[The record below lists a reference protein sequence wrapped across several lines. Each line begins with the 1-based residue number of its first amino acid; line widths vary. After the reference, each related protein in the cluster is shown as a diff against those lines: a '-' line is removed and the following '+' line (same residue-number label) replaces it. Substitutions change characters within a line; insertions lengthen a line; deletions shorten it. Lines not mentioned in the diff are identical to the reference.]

1 MQKPSSYKTYQS
13 LVQSLWK
20 DFVDQSLCSLL
31 WFDEVVDTAQMM
43 HHTDRYTDTVSIQLQ
58 WILSDMDNAITFA
71 KQSFLK
77 QREERLQHHF
87 WYLTDES
94 SLEDFNLLLDIMMED
109 IIDTMDSRSLEQLYY
124 DYYVIIDLPSLKF
137 EYPHIFNHEFE
148 QIGRYGYPHGA
159 MSGYIDHKKFMQQF
173 QRFITWL
180 STKLQQASSQELIKI
195 FTMSEFFRHQSWTR
209 EGIGNLMNPMIQM
222 SSLEEL
228 FGAND
233 AKHIS
238 WILSK
243 TLFTLQKH
251 IPWTSHHKR
260 NLINKT
266 IKNMNANYFFPSKLI
281 KH

>member
-1 MQKPSSYKTYQS
+1 MKQLSSYETYQS

-20 DFVDQSLCSLL
+20 DFVDQSLCTLL
-31 WFDEVVDTAQMM
+31 WFDEVIDTAQMM
-43 HHTDRYTDTVSIQLQ
+43 QHTDSYTDSVSLQLQ

-71 KQSFLK
+71 RQSFLK

-87 WYLTDES
+87 WYLTNES
-94 SLEDFNLLLDIMMED
+94 SLEDFNQMLDIMMED
-109 IIDTMDSRSLEQLYY
+109 IVDTMDRRSLEQLYY
-124 DYYVIIDLPSLKF
+124 DYYFIINLPSLKF
-137 EYPHIFNHEFE
+137 EHTHIFNHEGE
-148 QIGRYGYPHGA
+148 HKGRYYYPHGA
-159 MSGYIDHKKFMQQF
+159 MSGYIDHKKFMKHF
-173 QRFITWL
+173 QIFITWL
-180 STKLQQASSQELIKI
+180 SAKLEQASSQELIKI

-233 AKHIS
+233 VKHIS
-238 WILSK
+238 WILPK

-260 NLINKT
+260 KLINK
-266 IKNMNANYFFPSKLI
+266 IVRNMNSNYFFPSKLI
-281 KH
+281 KR

>member
-1 MQKPSSYKTYQS
+1 MKELSSYETYQS

-20 DFVDQSLCSLL
+20 DFVDQSLCALL
-31 WFDEVVDTAQMM
+31 WFDEVIDTAQMM
-43 HHTDRYTDTVSIQLQ
+43 QHTDSYTDSVSLQLQ

-71 KQSFLK
+71 RQSFLK

-87 WYLTDES
+87 WYLTNES
-94 SLEDFNLLLDIMMED
+94 SLEDFNQMLDIMMED
-109 IIDTMDSRSLEQLYY
+109 IVDTMDRRSLEQLYY
-124 DYYVIIDLPSLKF
+124 DYYFIINLPSLKL
-137 EYPHIFNHEFE
+137 E
-148 QIGRYGYPHGA
+148 
-159 MSGYIDHKKFMQQF
+159 
-173 QRFITWL
+173 
-180 STKLQQASSQELIKI
+180 QASSQELIKI

-233 AKHIS
+233 VKHIS
-238 WILSK
+238 WILPK

-260 NLINKT
+260 KLINK
-266 IKNMNANYFFPSKLI
+266 IVRNMNSNYFFPSKLI
-281 KH
+281 KR